1 MQKRDKMQEIILDT
15 LIDVLK
21 LIPFLF
27 LVFFLME
34 YMEHKLSEK
43 SNKAIK
49 KAGKFGPVLG
59 SLLGAL
65 PQCGFSVAA
74 TNLFATKIITIGT
87 LISIYLSTSDEMLA
101 ILISNKVSLSFII
114 YVLVIK
120 IVIAFICGY
129 IIDFIFSKRV
139 SNKREIK
146 NFCLEEH
153 CHCENGILRSA
164 IHHTLNIAFFILV
177 VEFILN
183 TSIHFLGEN
192 IIAKFLMGNTI
203 FGSFLTSLLGLIP
216 NCASSVI
223 ITELFL
229 SGTIK
234 FGSLIGGLLTG
245 SGVSLLVLFKVN
257 KNLKE
262 NISILIILYL
272 IGALSGLLINIL
284 GLI

>member
-1 MQKRDKMQEIILDT
+1 MQEIILDT

-27 LVFFLME
+27 IVFLLME
-34 YMEHKLSEK
+34 YMEHKLSKK
-43 SNKAIK
+43 SSKIIK
-49 KAGKFGPVLG
+49 KAGKFGPFLG

-65 PQCGFSVAA
+65 PQCGFGVAA

-129 IIDFIFSKRV
+129 IIDLIFSKRV

-146 NFCLEEH
+146 NFCEEEH
-153 CHCENGILRSA
+153 CHCENGILKSA

-183 TSIHFLGEN
+183 TSIHYLGKDY
-192 IIAKFLMGNTI
+192 IAKFLMGNTVY
-203 FGSFLTSLLGLIP
+203 GSFLTSLLGLIP

-223 ITELFL
+223 ITELFI

-262 NISILIILYL
+262 NISILVILYL
-272 IGALSGLLINIL
+272 IGAITGLIINII

>member
-1 MQKRDKMQEIILDT
+1 MLDIIIDT

-27 LVFFLME
+27 VVFLLME
-34 YMEHKLSEK
+34 YMEHKLSKK

-49 KAGKFGPVLG
+49 KAGKFGPIIG

-65 PQCGFSVAA
+65 PQCGFGVAA

-87 LISIYLSTSDEMLA
+87 LIAIYLSTSDEMLA
-101 ILISNKVSLSFII
+101 ILISNKVALSFIA
-114 YVLVIK
+114 YVLIIK

-129 IIDFIFSKRV
+129 IIDLLFSKRF
-139 SNKREIK
+139 NNQEKIK
-146 NFCLEEH
+146 IFCEEEH
-153 CHCENGILRSA
+153 CHCEEGLLKSA
-164 IHHTLNIAFFILV
+164 IHHTLNIAFFILIF
-177 VEFILN
+177 EFILN
-183 TSIHFLGEN
+183 TSIHYSETGN
-192 IIAKFLMGNTI
+192 ISKFLMGNSI
-203 FGSFLTSLLGLIP
+203 YGSFLTSLLGLIP

-223 ITELFL
+223 ITELFIN
-229 SGTIK
+229 GTIK

-262 NISILIILYL
+262 NITILVILYL
-272 IGALSGLLINIL
+272 IGSISGLIINVL

>member
-1 MQKRDKMQEIILDT
+1 MQEIILDT
-15 LIDVLK
+15 LIDILK

-27 LVFFLME
+27 LVFLFME
-34 YMEHKLSEK
+34 YMEHKLSNK
-43 SNKAIK
+43 TNKAIK
-49 KAGKFGPVLG
+49 KAGKFGPFLG

-65 PQCGFSVAA
+65 PQCGFGVAA
-74 TNLFATKIITIGT
+74 TNLFATKLITLGT

-101 ILISNKVSLSFII
+101 IMISNKVSLSFII

-129 IIDFIFSKRV
+129 IIDLIFSKKI
-139 SNKREIK
+139 SNKKEIK
-146 NFCLEEH
+146 NFCEEEH
-153 CHCENGILRSA
+153 CHCENGILKSA

-183 TSIHFLGEN
+183 TSIHYLGEN

-203 FGSFLTSLLGLIP
+203 YGSFLTSLLGLIP

-262 NISILIILYL
+262 NISILVILYL
-272 IGALSGLLINIL
+272 IGALSGLIINIL

>member
-1 MQKRDKMQEIILDT
+1 MQEIILDT
-15 LIDVLK
+15 LIDILK

-27 LVFFLME
+27 LVFLFME
-34 YMEHKLSEK
+34 YMEHKLSNK
-43 SNKAIK
+43 TNKAIK
-49 KAGKFGPVLG
+49 KAGKFGPFLG

-65 PQCGFSVAA
+65 PQCGFGVAA
-74 TNLFATKIITIGT
+74 TNLFATKLITLGT

-101 ILISNKVSLSFII
+101 IMISNKVSLSFII

-129 IIDFIFSKRV
+129 IIDLIFSKKI

-146 NFCLEEH
+146 NFCEEEH
-153 CHCENGILRSA
+153 CHCENGILKSA

-183 TSIHFLGEN
+183 TSIHYLGEN

-203 FGSFLTSLLGLIP
+203 YGSFLTSLLGLIP

-262 NISILIILYL
+262 NISILVILYL
-272 IGALSGLLINIL
+272 IGALSGLIINIL

>member
-1 MQKRDKMQEIILDT
+1 MLDIIIDT

-27 LVFFLME
+27 VVFLLME
-34 YMEHKLSEK
+34 YMEHKLSKK

-49 KAGKFGPVLG
+49 KAGKFGPIIG

-65 PQCGFSVAA
+65 PQCGFGVAA
-74 TNLFATKIITIGT
+74 TNLFATKIISIGT
-87 LISIYLSTSDEMLA
+87 LITIYLSTSDEMLA
-101 ILISNKVSLSFII
+101 ILISNKVAISFII
-114 YVLVIK
+114 YVLIIK
-120 IVIAFICGY
+120 IVIALICGY
-129 IIDFIFSKRV
+129 IIDLVFRKRN
-139 SNKREIK
+139 NKQEKIK
-146 NFCLEEH
+146 SFCEEEH
-153 CHCENGILRSA
+153 CHCEESLLKSA
-164 IHHTLNIAFFILV
+164 VHHTLNIAFFILI

-183 TSIHFLGEN
+183 TSIHYLGEEH
-192 IIAKFLMGNTI
+192 IAKFLMGNSI
-203 FGSFLTSLLGLIP
+203 YGSFLTSLLGLIP

-223 ITELFL
+223 ITELFIN
-229 SGTIK
+229 GTIK

-262 NISILIILYL
+262 NITILIILYL
-272 IGALSGLLINIL
+272 IGALSGLIINIL

>member
-1 MQKRDKMQEIILDT
+1 MKEIILDT

-27 LVFFLME
+27 IVFLLME
-34 YMEHKLSEK
+34 CMEHKLSKK
-43 SNKAIK
+43 SSKIIK
-49 KAGKFGPVLG
+49 KAGKFGPFFG

-65 PQCGFSVAA
+65 PQCGFGVAA
-74 TNLFATKIITIGT
+74 TNLFATKLITLGT

-101 ILISNKVSLSFII
+101 ILISNKVSISFII
-114 YVLVIK
+114 YVLIIK

-129 IIDFIFSKRV
+129 IIDLVISKKI
-139 SNKREIK
+139 SEKGEIK
-146 NFCLEEH
+146 DFCQEEH
-153 CHCENGILRSA
+153 CHCEKGILKSA

-177 VEFILN
+177 VEFVLN
-183 TSIHFLGEN
+183 TSIHYLGKEN
-192 IIAKFLMGNTI
+192 IARLLMGNTI
-203 FGSFLTSLLGLIP
+203 YGSLLTSLLGLIP

-223 ITELFL
+223 ITELFI

-245 SGVSLLVLFKVN
+245 SGVALLVLFKVN

-262 NISILIILYL
+262 NIRILVILYL
-272 IGALSGLLINIL
+272 IGAVSGLIINII

>member
-1 MQKRDKMQEIILDT
+1 MLEIILDT

-27 LVFFLME
+27 MVFLLME
-34 YMEHKLSEK
+34 YLEHKLSKK
-43 SNKAIK
+43 SSKIIK
-49 KAGKFGPVLG
+49 KAGKFGPFFG

-65 PQCGFSVAA
+65 PQCGFGVAA
-74 TNLFATKIITIGT
+74 TNLFSTKLITLGT

-101 ILISNKVSLSFII
+101 ILISNKVSVSFII

-120 IVIAFICGY
+120 IAIAFICGY
-129 IIDFIFSKRV
+129 IIDLILRKKIV
-139 SNKREIK
+139 NKQEIK
-146 NFCLEEH
+146 DFCQVEH
-153 CHCENGILRSA
+153 CHCENGILKSA
-164 IHHTLNIAFFILV
+164 IYHTLNIAFFILV

-183 TSIHFLGEN
+183 TSIHYLGEEN
-192 IIAKFLMGNTI
+192 IAKLLMGNNI
-203 FGSFLTSLLGLIP
+203 YGSFLTSLLGLIP

-223 ITELFL
+223 ITELFI

-262 NISILIILYL
+262 NIGILVILYL
-272 IGALSGLLINIL
+272 IGALCGLLINVFC
-284 GLI
+284 LI

>member
-1 MQKRDKMQEIILDT
+1 MQEIILDT

-27 LVFFLME
+27 IVFLLME
-34 YMEHKLSEK
+34 YMEHKLS
-43 SNKAIK
+43 NKTNKVIK
-49 KAGKFGPVLG
+49 KSGKFGPVLG

-65 PQCGFSVAA
+65 PQCGFGVAA

-129 IIDFIFSKRV
+129 IIDLIFSKRI

-146 NFCLEEH
+146 NFCEEEH
-153 CHCENGILRSA
+153 CHCENGILKSA
-164 IHHTLNIAFFILV
+164 IHHTLNIVFFILI

-183 TSIHFLGEN
+183 TSIHYLGKDY
-192 IIAKFLMGNTI
+192 IAKFLMGNTI
-203 FGSFLTSLLGLIP
+203 YGSFLTSLLGLIP

-223 ITELFL
+223 ITELFI

-262 NISILIILYL
+262 NISILVILYL
-272 IGALSGLLINIL
+272 IGALSGLIINIL

>member
-1 MQKRDKMQEIILDT
+1 MLDIIIDT

-27 LVFFLME
+27 VVFLLME
-34 YMEHKLSEK
+34 YMEHKLSKK

-49 KAGKFGPVLG
+49 KAGKFGPIIG

-65 PQCGFSVAA
+65 PQCGFGVAA
-74 TNLFATKIITIGT
+74 TNLFATKIISIGT
-87 LISIYLSTSDEMLA
+87 LIAIYLSTSDEMLA
-101 ILISNKVSLSFII
+101 ILISNKVALSFIA
-114 YVLVIK
+114 YVLIIK

-129 IIDFIFSKRV
+129 IIDLLFSKRF
-139 SNKREIK
+139 NNQEKIK
-146 NFCLEEH
+146 IFCEEEH
-153 CHCENGILRSA
+153 CHCEEGLLKSA
-164 IHHTLNIAFFILV
+164 IHHTLNIAFFILIF
-177 VEFILN
+177 EFILN
-183 TSIHFLGEN
+183 TSIHYSETGN
-192 IIAKFLMGNTI
+192 ISKFLMGNSI
-203 FGSFLTSLLGLIP
+203 YGSFLTSLLGLIP

-223 ITELFL
+223 ITELFIN
-229 SGTIK
+229 GTIK

-262 NISILIILYL
+262 NITILVILYL
-272 IGALSGLLINIL
+272 IGSISGLIINVL